1 MESYAD
7 LRAHVE
13 AGRVVAI
20 VPAVDQDGE
29 DCVATLVGELPP
41 IHQFYLASSTCE
53 QRARIAIR
61 ALAMVYAH
69 YKLTAPGD

>member
-1 MESYAD
+1 MESYAE
-7 LRAHVE
+7 LRAHVN

-20 VPAVDQDGE
+20 VPAIDQDG
-29 DCVATLVGELPP
+29 DPCVATLVGDLPP
-41 IHQFYLASSTCE
+41 MHKMYLASSTDT